1 MSEPVTMS
9 SRGLYFRL
17 LSHVKP
23 YWRQFGGAIL
33 ATVILALT
41 EPAIPMLLKPL
52 LDGTFVDKD
61 PDYMFWTPIA
71 LVVLFLIRGVM
82 GFCSSVA
89 FEWVSGKLVYDL
101 RRLMFER
108 ILSFPTAYF
117 DANATGNIVN
127 KATFNVNQVTTA
139 ATRVLVILVKDSI
152 AIIGLIAWMLYLD
165 WQLTMT
171 VFILIPV
178 IALMVKVLAV
188 RLRRISRKLQATMG
202 EMTHALEEGARGH
215 KVIKVFGGQQA
226 EKRRFNKM
234 ANWVRRYN
242 LKAKV
247 AGSANVPVVEAVGAL
262 MLTILIASAED
273 MTVGAFVSFLTAMGL
288 LFPPIKR
295 LTGINHPLQR
305 GLAAAESVFGLIDEP
320 AEQDS
325 GSRQIERATGRLEFN
340 AVTFRYEQTGKDALS
355 NISFTVEPGTT
366 VALVGP
372 SGGGKTTIASLI
384 PRFYNPSQGQILLDG
399 IDIQELRLTNL
410 RDNLSY
416 VGQNPTLFNDTIR
429 ANIAFGQKQEPGQ
442 QELEA
447 IAKSAHALEFIQGLP
462 EGFDTFVG
470 EDGVRL
476 SGGQRQRIAI
486 ARALLKNAPVLILDE
501 ATSALDTESERHVQA
516 ALHSLTANRTT
527 LVIAHR
533 LSTIE
538 HADLILVVKE
548 GQIIEQGKHAELLA
562 IGGEYTKL
570 YRNQFQPDDNGQHD
584 QLIPDSNP

>member
-1 MSEPVTMS
+1 MSEPATIS
-9 SRGLYFRL
+9 SRELYLRL

-33 ATVILALT
+33 ATVLLALT
-41 EPAIPMLLKPL
+41 EPAIPALLKPL

-61 PDYMFWTPIA
+61 PDYMLWTPIA
-71 LVVLFLIRGVM
+71 LVALFLIRGVM
-82 GFCSSVA
+82 GFFSSVA

-101 RRLMFER
+101 RQLMFER
-108 ILSFPTAYF
+108 ILHFPTSYF
-117 DANATGNIVN
+117 DASSTGNIVN
-127 KATFNVNQVTTA
+127 KATFNVSQVTTA

-165 WQLTMT
+165 WQLTLT
-171 VFILIPV
+171 VFILIPA
-178 IALMVKVLAV
+178 IALMVKILAV
-188 RLRRISRKLQATMG
+188 RLRKISRKLQATMG
-202 EMTHALEEGARGH
+202 DMTHALEEGTRGH
-215 KVIKVFGGQQA
+215 KVIKIFGGQQA
-226 EKRRFNKM
+226 EKQRFDKL

-247 AGSANVPVVEAVGAL
+247 AGSANAPVVEGVGAL
-262 MLTILIASAED
+262 MLTILIASADE

-295 LTGINHPLQR
+295 ITGINHPLQR

-320 AEQDS
+320 TEADS
-325 GSRQIERATGRLEFN
+325 GSRQVERAAGRVEFKD
-340 AVTFRYEQTGKDALS
+340 VVFRYEQANKDALS

-372 SGGGKTTIASLI
+372 SGGGKTTIANLI
-384 PRFYNPSQGQILLDG
+384 PRFYMPTQGRILLDG
-399 IDIQELRLTNL
+399 FDIQELLLTNL
-410 RDNLSY
+410 RNNLSY
-416 VGQNPTLFNDTIR
+416 VGQDPMLFNDTIG
-429 ANIAFGQKQEPGQ
+429 ANITFGQKRKLNQ
-442 QELEA
+442 QELER

-462 EGFDTFVG
+462 QGFDTMVG

-486 ARALLKNAPVLILDE
+486 ARALLKDAPVLILDE

-516 ALHSLTANRTT
+516 ALNSLTKNRTT

-538 HADLILVVKE
+538 HADLILVVKD
-548 GQIIEQGKHAELLA
+548 GQIAETGKHAELLA
-562 IGGEYTKL
+562 TDGEYTKL
-570 YRNQFQPDDNGQHD
+570 YRNQFQPETTKHD
-584 QLIPDSNP
+584 QKTSELDP

>member
-1 MSEPVTMS
+1 MS

-33 ATVILALT
+33 ATVVLALT

-178 IALMVKVLAV
+178 IAVMVKVLAV

-226 EKRRFNKM
+226 EKRRFDKM

-340 AVTFRYEQTGKDALS
+340 AVTFRYDQACKDALS

-366 VALVGP
+366 VALVGS

-399 IDIQELRLTNL
+399 IDIQELRLANL
-410 RDNLSY
+410 RNNLYY
-416 VGQNPTLFNDTIR
+416 VGQDPTLFNDTIR
-429 ANIAFGQKQEPGQ
+429 ANIAFGQKREPGQ

-447 IAKSAHALEFIQGLP
+447 IARSAHALEFIQGLP

-516 ALHSLTANRTT
+516 ALQSLTANRTT

-562 IGGEYTKL
+562 IEGEYTKL
-570 YRNQFQPDDNGQHD
+570 YRNQFQSEDNGRD
-584 QLIPDSNP
+584 QTATDVNS

>member
-1 MSEPVTMS
+1 MSEPATIS
-9 SRGLYFRL
+9 SRELYFRL

-23 YWRQFGGAIL
+23 YWRQFGSAIL
-33 ATVILALT
+33 ATVIMALT
-41 EPAIPMLLKPL
+41 EPAIPALLKPL
-52 LDGTFVDKD
+52 LDGTFVDRD

-71 LVVLFLIRGVM
+71 LVALFLIRGVM

-101 RRLMFER
+101 RRLMFDR

-117 DANATGNIVN
+117 DGNSTGNIVN

-152 AIIGLIAWMLYLD
+152 AIIGLIGWMLYLN
-165 WQLTMT
+165 WQLTLT
-171 VFILIPV
+171 IFILIPA
-178 IALMVKVLAV
+178 IALMVRVLAV
-188 RLRRISRKLQATMG
+188 RLRKISRKLQSTMG
-202 EMTHALEEGARGH
+202 EMTHALEEGSRGH
-215 KVIKVFGGQQA
+215 KVIKVFGGQEA
-226 EKRRFNKM
+226 EKQRFNKL

-247 AGSANVPVVEAVGAL
+247 AGSANTPAVEAVGAL
-262 MLTILIASAED
+262 MLTILIASADE

-295 LTGINHPLQR
+295 VTGINHPLQQ

-320 AEQDS
+320 TEQES
-325 GSRQIERATGRLEFN
+325 GRQQIERAVGRLEFD
-340 AVTFRYEQTGKDALS
+340 AVTFRYEQACKDALTHV
-355 NISFTVEPGTT
+355 SFTVEPGTT

-372 SGGGKTTIASLI
+372 SGGGKTTIANLI
-384 PRFYNPSQGQILLDG
+384 PRFYIPSQGRILLDG
-399 IDIQELRLTNL
+399 IDIQELLLTNL
-410 RDNLSY
+410 RSHLSY
-416 VGQNPTLFNDTIR
+416 VGQDPTLFNDTIA
-429 ANIAFGQKQEPGQ
+429 ANIAFGQKRELEQ
-442 QELEA
+442 QELEE
-447 IAKSAHALEFIQGLP
+447 IAKSAHALEFIRGLP
-462 EGFDTFVG
+462 QGFDTPVG

-486 ARALLKNAPVLILDE
+486 ARALLKDAPVLILDE

-516 ALHSLTANRTT
+516 ALRSLTANRTT

-548 GQIIEQGKHAELLA
+548 GQIVEQGRHAELLA
-562 IGGEYTKL
+562 VAGEYSKL
-570 YRNQFQPDDNGQHD
+570 YRNQFQPESGHD
-584 QLIPDSNP
+584 RATRSASTD

>member
-1 MSEPVTMS
+1 MS
-9 SRGLYFRL
+9 SRELYFRL
-17 LSHVKP
+17 LGHVKP
-23 YWRQFGGAIL
+23 YWRQFGSAIL
-33 ATVILALT
+33 ATVVLGVSEAGI
-41 EPAIPMLLKPL
+41 PALLKPL

-61 PDYMFWTPIA
+61 PDYMLWTPIA
-71 LVVLFLIRGVM
+71 LVALFLVRGVM
-82 GFCSSVA
+82 SFCSSVA

-108 ILSFPTAYF
+108 ILGFPTAYF
-117 DANATGNIVN
+117 DANATGNLIN
-127 KATFNVNQVTTA
+127 KATFNVSQVTTA
-139 ATRVLVILVKDSI
+139 ATRVLVIMVKDTV
-152 AIIGLIAWMLYLD
+152 AIIGLIGWMLYLD
-165 WQLTMT
+165 WQLTLM
-171 VFILIPV
+171 VFILIP
-178 IALMVKVLAV
+178 IIGLMVKILAV
-188 RLRRISRKLQATMG
+188 RLRKISRKLQATMG
-202 EMTHALEEGARGH
+202 EMTHALEEASRGH
-215 KVIKVFGGQQA
+215 KVIKVFGGQKT
-226 EKRRFNKM
+226 EKQRFDSL

-247 AGSANVPVVEAVGAL
+247 AGSANAPVVEAVGAL

-295 LTGINHPLQR
+295 ITGINHPLQR

-320 AEQDS
+320 AELDS
-325 GSRQIERATGRLEFN
+325 GRQQIERATGRLEFS
-340 AVTFRYEQTGKDALS
+340 AITFRYDQACKDALS
-355 NISFTVEPGTT
+355 NVSFTVEPGTT

-399 IDIQELRLTNL
+399 VDIQALQLPNL

-416 VGQNPTLFNDTIR
+416 VGQDPTLFNDTIK
-429 ANIAFGQKQEPGQ
+429 ANIAFGQKRELDQ
-442 QELEA
+442 QELEK

-462 EGFDTFVG
+462 QGFDTMVG

-486 ARALLKNAPVLILDE
+486 ARALLKDAPVLILDE

-562 IGGEYTKL
+562 EEGEYTKL
-570 YRNQFQPDDNGQHD
+570 YRNQFQSDATEDDQAA
-584 QLIPDSNP
+584 PVATP

>member
-1 MSEPVTMS
+1 MSEPTTLS
-9 SRGLYFRL
+9 SRELYLRL

-23 YWRQFGGAIL
+23 YWRQFGSAVL

-71 LVVLFLIRGVM
+71 LVVLFLIRGAM

-165 WQLTMT
+165 WQLTLT
-171 VFILIPV
+171 VFILVPV
-178 IALMVKVLAV
+178 LAAMVKILAV
-188 RLRRISRKLQATMG
+188 RLRKISRRLQGTMG
-202 EMTHALEEGARGH
+202 DMTHALEEGARGH

-226 EKRRFNKM
+226 ERQRFNKL

-247 AGSANVPVVEAVGAL
+247 AGSANAPVVEAVGAL

-320 AEQDS
+320 AEQET
-325 GSRQIERATGRLEFN
+325 GNRQIERATGRLEFN
-340 AVTFRYEQTGKDALS
+340 AVTFRYEQASKDALS
-355 NISFTVEPGTT
+355 HISFTIEPGTT

-372 SGGGKTTIASLI
+372 SGGGKTTIANLI
-384 PRFYNPSQGQILLDG
+384 PRFYLPSQGQILLDG
-399 IDIQELRLTNL
+399 VDIQELQLANL

-416 VGQNPTLFNDTIR
+416 VGQDPMLFNDTIA
-429 ANIAFGQKQEPGQ
+429 ANITFGHKSALDRQT
-442 QELEA
+442 LEEVA
-447 IAKSAHALEFIQGLP
+447 RSAHALEFIHGLP
-462 EGFDTFVG
+462 EGFDTLVG

-486 ARALLKNAPVLILDE
+486 ARALLKDAPVLILDE

-548 GQIIEQGKHAELLA
+548 GRIIEQGRHAGLLA
-562 IGGEYTKL
+562 MGGEYAKL
-570 YRNQFQPDDNGQHD
+570 YRNQFQPGANGHD
-584 QLIPDSNP
+584 QATA

>member
-1 MSEPVTMS
+1 MPEPITIS
-9 SRGLYFRL
+9 SRELYLRL

-23 YWRQFGGAIL
+23 YWRQFGGAIF

-41 EPAIPMLLKPL
+41 EPAIPALLKPL

-61 PDYMFWTPIA
+61 PDYMFWIPIA
-71 LVVLFLIRGVM
+71 LVALFLIRGVM

-108 ILSFPTAYF
+108 ILRFPTAYF
-117 DANATGNIVN
+117 DANATGNVIN
-127 KATFNVNQVTTA
+127 KVTFNVSQVTTA

-152 AIIGLIAWMLYLD
+152 SIIGLIGWMLYLD
-165 WQLTMT
+165 WQLTLT
-171 VFILIPV
+171 VFILIPA
-178 IALMVKVLAV
+178 IAWMVKILAV
-188 RLRRISRKLQATMG
+188 RLRKISRELQATMG
-202 EMTHALEEGARGH
+202 DMTHALEEGSRGH

-226 EKRRFNKM
+226 EKARFDKL

-242 LKAKV
+242 LKAKI
-247 AGSANVPVVEAVGAL
+247 AGSANAPVVEAVGAL
-262 MLTILIASAED
+262 MLTILIASAD
-273 MTVGAFVSFLTAMGL
+273 NMTVGAFVSFLTAMGL

-295 LTGINHPLQR
+295 ITGINHPLQR
-305 GLAAAESVFGLIDEP
+305 GLAAAETVFGLIDEP
-320 AEQDS
+320 AESDA
-325 GSRQIERATGRLEFN
+325 GRQRIERAKGRVEFN
-340 AVTFRYEQTGKDALS
+340 VVTFRYEQASKDALS
-355 NISFTVEPGTT
+355 NVSFTIEPGTT

-384 PRFYNPSQGQILLDG
+384 PRFYVPSQGKILLDG
-399 IDIQELRLTNL
+399 VNIQDLQLVNL
-410 RDNLSY
+410 RENLSY
-416 VGQNPTLFNDTIR
+416 VGQDPTLFNDTIG
-429 ANIAFGQKQEPGQ
+429 ANIAFGQKRALDL
-442 QELEA
+442 QELEK

-462 EGFDTFVG
+462 QGFDTLVG

-486 ARALLKNAPVLILDE
+486 ARALLKDAPVLILDE

-516 ALHSLTANRTT
+516 ALRSLTKNRTT

-548 GQIIEQGKHAELLA
+548 GQIVETGKHEELLA
-562 IGGEYTKL
+562 INGEYTKL
-570 YRNQFQPDDNGQHD
+570 YQNQFQPKATEHD
-584 QLIPDSNP
+584 QAAP

>member
-1 MSEPVTMS
+1 MSEPTTLS
-9 SRGLYFRL
+9 SRELYLRL

-23 YWRQFGGAIL
+23 YWRQFGSAVL
-33 ATVILALT
+33 ATIILALT

-71 LVVLFLIRGVM
+71 LVVLFLIRGTM

-165 WQLTMT
+165 WQLTLT
-171 VFILIPV
+171 VFILVPV
-178 IALMVKVLAV
+178 LAAMVKILAV
-188 RLRRISRKLQATMG
+188 RLRKISRRLQGTMG
-202 EMTHALEEGARGH
+202 DMTHALEEGARGH

-226 EKRRFNKM
+226 ERQRFNKL

-247 AGSANVPVVEAVGAL
+247 AGSANAPVVEAVGAL

-320 AEQDS
+320 AEQET
-325 GSRQIERATGRLEFN
+325 GNRQIERATGRLEFN
-340 AVTFRYEQTGKDALS
+340 AVTFRYEQASKDALS
-355 NISFTVEPGTT
+355 HISFTIEPGTT

-372 SGGGKTTIASLI
+372 SGGGKTTIANLI
-384 PRFYNPSQGQILLDG
+384 PRFYLPSQGQILLDG
-399 IDIQELRLTNL
+399 VDIQELQLANL

-416 VGQNPTLFNDTIR
+416 VGQDPMLFNDTIA
-429 ANIAFGQKQEPGQ
+429 ANITFGHKSALDRQT
-442 QELEA
+442 LEEVA
-447 IAKSAHALEFIQGLP
+447 RSAHALEFIQGLP
-462 EGFDTFVG
+462 EGFDTLVG

-486 ARALLKNAPVLILDE
+486 ARALLKDAPVLILDE

-548 GQIIEQGKHAELLA
+548 GRIIEQGRHAGLLA
-562 IGGEYTKL
+562 MGGEYAKL
-570 YRNQFQPDDNGQHD
+570 YRNQFQPGANGHD
-584 QLIPDSNP
+584 QATA

>member
-1 MSEPVTMS
+1 MSEPTTLS
-9 SRGLYFRL
+9 SRELYLRL

-23 YWRQFGGAIL
+23 YWRQFGSAVL
-33 ATVILALT
+33 ATIILALT

-71 LVVLFLIRGVM
+71 LVVLFLIRGTM

-165 WQLTMT
+165 WQLTLT
-171 VFILIPV
+171 VFILVPV
-178 IALMVKVLAV
+178 LAAMVKILAV
-188 RLRRISRKLQATMG
+188 RLRKISRRLQGTMG
-202 EMTHALEEGARGH
+202 DMTHALEEGARGH

-226 EKRRFNKM
+226 ERQRFNKL

-247 AGSANVPVVEAVGAL
+247 AGSANAPVVEAVGAL

-320 AEQDS
+320 AEQET
-325 GSRQIERATGRLEFN
+325 GNRQIERATGRLEFN
-340 AVTFRYEQTGKDALS
+340 AVTFRYEQASKDALS
-355 NISFTVEPGTT
+355 HISFTIEPGTT

-372 SGGGKTTIASLI
+372 SGGGKTTIANLI
-384 PRFYNPSQGQILLDG
+384 PRFYLPSQGQILLDG
-399 IDIQELRLTNL
+399 VDIQELQLANL

-416 VGQNPTLFNDTIR
+416 VGQDPMLFNDTIA
-429 ANIAFGQKQEPGQ
+429 ANITFGHKSALDQ
-442 QELEA
+442 QTLEEVA
-447 IAKSAHALEFIQGLP
+447 RSAHALEFIQGLP
-462 EGFDTFVG
+462 EGFDTLVG

-486 ARALLKNAPVLILDE
+486 ARALLKDAPVLILDE

-548 GQIIEQGKHAELLA
+548 GRIIEQGRHAGLLA
-562 IGGEYTKL
+562 MGGEYAKL
-570 YRNQFQPDDNGQHD
+570 YRNQFQPGGNGHD
-584 QLIPDSNP
+584 QASA

>member
-1 MSEPVTMS
+1 MPEPATLS
-9 SRGLYFRL
+9 SRELYLRL

-33 ATVILALT
+33 ATVVLALT
-41 EPAIPMLLKPL
+41 EPAIPALLKPL

-61 PDYMFWTPIA
+61 PDYMFWIPIA
-71 LVVLFLIRGVM
+71 LVALFLIRGVM

-117 DANATGNIVN
+117 DANSTGNVVN
-127 KATFNVNQVTTA
+127 KVTFNVSQVTTA

-152 AIIGLIAWMLYLD
+152 SIIGLIGWMLYLD
-165 WQLTMT
+165 WQLTLA

-178 IALMVKVLAV
+178 IAWMVKVLAI
-188 RLRRISRKLQATMG
+188 RLRKLSRKLQSTMG
-202 EMTHALEEGARGH
+202 DMTHALEEGSRGH

-226 EKRRFNKM
+226 EKERFDKL

-242 LKAKV
+242 LKAKI
-247 AGSANVPVVEAVGAL
+247 AGSANAPVVEAVGAL
-262 MLTILIASAED
+262 MLTILIASAD
-273 MTVGAFVSFLTAMGL
+273 NMTVGAFVSFLTAMGL

-295 LTGINHPLQR
+295 ITGINHPLQR
-305 GLAAAESVFGLIDEP
+305 GLAAAETVFGLIDES
-320 AEQDS
+320 AESDT
-325 GSRQIERATGRLEFN
+325 GRQRIERAEGRVEFN
-340 AVTFRYEQTGKDALS
+340 AVTFRYDQASKDALS
-355 NISFTVEPGTT
+355 NVSFTIEPGTT

-384 PRFYNPSQGQILLDG
+384 PRFYVPSQGEILLDG
-399 IDIQELRLTNL
+399 INIQDLQLANL
-410 RDNLSY
+410 RENLSY
-416 VGQNPTLFNDTIR
+416 VGQDPTLFNDTIG
-429 ANIAFGQKQEPGQ
+429 ANIAFGQKRLLDQ
-442 QELEA
+442 QELEK

-462 EGFDTFVG
+462 QGFDTLVG

-486 ARALLKNAPVLILDE
+486 ARALLKDAPVLILDE

-516 ALHSLTANRTT
+516 ALRSLTKNRTT

-548 GQIIEQGKHAELLA
+548 GQIVETGKHEELLA
-562 IGGEYTKL
+562 VNGEYTKL
-570 YRNQFQPDDNGQHD
+570 YQNQFQSDATEHD
-584 QLIPDSNP
+584 QAAS

>member
-1 MSEPVTMS
+1 MS

-33 ATVILALT
+33 ATVVLALT

-178 IALMVKVLAV
+178 IAVMVKVLAV

-226 EKRRFNKM
+226 EKRRFDKM

-340 AVTFRYEQTGKDALS
+340 AVTFRYDQACKDALS

-366 VALVGP
+366 VALVGS

-399 IDIQELRLTNL
+399 IDIQELRLANL
-410 RDNLSY
+410 RNNLSY
-416 VGQNPTLFNDTIR
+416 VGQDPTLFNDTIR
-429 ANIAFGQKQEPGQ
+429 ANIAFGQKREPGQ

-447 IAKSAHALEFIQGLP
+447 IARSAHALEFIQGLP

-516 ALHSLTANRTT
+516 ALQSLTANRTT

-562 IGGEYTKL
+562 IEGEYTKL
-570 YRNQFQPDDNGQHD
+570 YRNQFQSEDNGRD
-584 QLIPDSNP
+584 QIATDVNS

>member
-1 MSEPVTMS
+1 MPEPTTIS
-9 SRGLYFRL
+9 SRELYLRL

-23 YWRQFGGAIL
+23 YWHQFGSAIL
-33 ATVILALT
+33 ATVVLALT
-41 EPAIPMLLKPL
+41 EPAIPALLKPL

-71 LVVLFLIRGVM
+71 LVALFIIRGVM
-82 GFCSSVA
+82 GFCSGVA

-101 RRLMFER
+101 RQLMFER
-108 ILSFPTAYF
+108 ILSFPTSYF
-117 DANATGNIVN
+117 DANSTGNIVN
-127 KATFNVNQVTTA
+127 KATFNVSQVTTA

-152 AIIGLIAWMLYLD
+152 AIIGLIGWMLYLD
-165 WQLTMT
+165 WQLTLT
-171 VFILIPV
+171 VFILIPA
-178 IALMVKVLAV
+178 IAVMVKILAV
-188 RLRRISRKLQATMG
+188 RLRKISRKLQSTMG
-202 EMTHALEEGARGH
+202 DMTHALEEGSRGH

-226 EKRRFNKM
+226 EKQRFNKL

-247 AGSANVPVVEAVGAL
+247 AGSANAPVVEGVGAL
-262 MLTILIASAED
+262 MLTILIASAEE

-295 LTGINHPLQR
+295 ITGINHPLQR

-320 AEQDS
+320 AEQDT
-325 GSRQIERATGRLEFN
+325 GSQQIERAKGRVEFN
-340 AVTFRYEQTGKDALS
+340 AVTFRYEQACKDALS
-355 NISFTVEPGTT
+355 NVSFTVEPGTT

-372 SGGGKTTIASLI
+372 SGGGKTTVASLI
-384 PRFYNPSQGQILLDG
+384 PRFYMPSQGQILLDG
-399 IDIQELRLTNL
+399 VDIQELLLTNL

-416 VGQNPTLFNDTIR
+416 VGQDPTLFNDTIS
-429 ANIAFGQKQEPGQ
+429 ANIAFGQKRELAQ
-442 QELEA
+442 QELEK

-462 EGFDTFVG
+462 QGFDTMVG

-486 ARALLKNAPVLILDE
+486 ARALLKDAPVLILDE

-516 ALHSLTANRTT
+516 ALNSLTKNRTT

-538 HADLILVVKE
+538 HADQILVVKE
-548 GQIIEQGKHAELLA
+548 GQIVETGKHEELLA
-562 IGGEYTKL
+562 IDGEYTKL
-570 YRNQFQPDDNGQHD
+570 YQNQFQPGATEHD
-584 QLIPDSNP
+584 QAVL

>member
-1 MSEPVTMS
+1 MSEPVTLS

-33 ATVILALT
+33 ATVVLALT

-178 IALMVKVLAV
+178 IAVMVKVLAV

-226 EKRRFNKM
+226 EKRRFDKM

-325 GSRQIERATGRLEFN
+325 GTRQIERATGRLEFR
-340 AVTFRYEQTGKDALS
+340 AVTFRYDQACKDALS
-355 NISFTVEPGTT
+355 NVSFTVEPGTT

-399 IDIQELRLTNL
+399 IDIQELLLTNL

-416 VGQNPTLFNDTIR
+416 VGQDPTLFNDTIR
-429 ANIAFGQKQEPGQ
+429 ANIAFGQKREPGQ

-447 IAKSAHALEFIQGLP
+447 IARSAHALEFIQALP
-462 EGFDTFVG
+462 EGFDALVG

-516 ALHSLTANRTT
+516 ALQSLTANRTT

-562 IGGEYTKL
+562 IEGEYTKL
-570 YRNQFQPDDNGQHD
+570 YRNQFQPDDNGHD
-584 QLIPDSNP
+584 QLASDSTP

>member
-1 MSEPVTMS
+1 MS

-33 ATVILALT
+33 ATVVLALT

-178 IALMVKVLAV
+178 IAVMVKVLAV

-226 EKRRFNKM
+226 EKRRFDKM

-340 AVTFRYEQTGKDALS
+340 AVTFRYDQACKDALS

-366 VALVGP
+366 VALVGS

-399 IDIQELRLTNL
+399 IDIQELRLANL
-410 RDNLSY
+410 RNNLSY
-416 VGQNPTLFNDTIR
+416 VGQDPTLFNDTIR
-429 ANIAFGQKQEPGQ
+429 ANIAFGQKREPGQ

-447 IAKSAHALEFIQGLP
+447 IARSAHALEFIQGLP

-516 ALHSLTANRTT
+516 ALQRLTANRTT

-562 IGGEYTKL
+562 IEGEYTKL
-570 YRNQFQPDDNGQHD
+570 YRNQFQSEDNGRD
-584 QLIPDSNP
+584 QTATDVNS

>member
-1 MSEPVTMS
+1 MSEPTTIS
-9 SRGLYFRL
+9 SRELYLRL

-33 ATVILALT
+33 ATVLLALT
-41 EPAIPMLLKPL
+41 EPAIPALLKPL
-52 LDGTFVDKD
+52 LDGTFVEKD

-71 LVVLFLIRGVM
+71 LVALFLIRGVM

-101 RRLMFER
+101 RQLMFER
-108 ILSFPTAYF
+108 ILHFPTSYF
-117 DANATGNIVN
+117 DASSTGNIVN
-127 KATFNVNQVTTA
+127 KATFNVSQVTTA

-152 AIIGLIAWMLYLD
+152 SIIGLIGWMLYLD
-165 WQLTMT
+165 WQLTLT
-171 VFILIPV
+171 VFILIPA

-188 RLRRISRKLQATMG
+188 RLRKISRKLQATMG
-202 EMTHALEEGARGH
+202 DMTHALEEGTRGH
-215 KVIKVFGGQQA
+215 KVIKIFGGQQA
-226 EKRRFNKM
+226 EKQRFDKL

-247 AGSANVPVVEAVGAL
+247 AGSANAPVVEGVGAL
-262 MLTILIASAED
+262 MLTILIASADE

-295 LTGINHPLQR
+295 ITGINHPLQR

-320 AEQDS
+320 TEADS
-325 GSRQIERATGRLEFN
+325 GSRQVERATGRVEFKD
-340 AVTFRYEQTGKDALS
+340 VVFRYEQANKDALS
-355 NISFTVEPGTT
+355 NISFTAEPGTT

-372 SGGGKTTIASLI
+372 SGGGKTTIANLI
-384 PRFYNPSQGQILLDG
+384 PRFYMPTQGQILLDG
-399 IDIQELRLTNL
+399 FDIQELLLTNL

-416 VGQNPTLFNDTIR
+416 VGQDPMLFNDTIG
-429 ANIAFGQKQEPGQ
+429 ANITFGQKRELDQ
-442 QELEA
+442 QGLER

-462 EGFDTFVG
+462 QGFDTMVG

-486 ARALLKNAPVLILDE
+486 ARALLKDAPVLILDE

-516 ALHSLTANRTT
+516 ALNSLTKNRTT

-538 HADLILVVKE
+538 HADLILVVKD
-548 GQIIEQGKHAELLA
+548 GQIVETGKHAELLA
-562 IGGEYTKL
+562 TDGEYTKL
-570 YRNQFQPDDNGQHD
+570 YRNQFQPEATKHD
-584 QLIPDSNP
+584 QKTSDLDP

>member
-1 MSEPVTMS
+1 MSEPATIS
-9 SRGLYFRL
+9 SRELYLRL

-33 ATVILALT
+33 ATVLLALT
-41 EPAIPMLLKPL
+41 EPAIPALLKPL

-61 PDYMFWTPIA
+61 PDYMLWTPIA
-71 LVVLFLIRGVM
+71 LVALFLIRGVM
-82 GFCSSVA
+82 GFFSSVA

-101 RRLMFER
+101 RQLMFER
-108 ILSFPTAYF
+108 ILHFPTSYF
-117 DANATGNIVN
+117 DASSTGNIVN
-127 KATFNVNQVTTA
+127 KATFNVSQVTTA

-165 WQLTMT
+165 WQLTLT
-171 VFILIPV
+171 VFILIPA
-178 IALMVKVLAV
+178 IALMVKILAV
-188 RLRRISRKLQATMG
+188 RLRKISRKLQATMG
-202 EMTHALEEGARGH
+202 DMTHALEEGTRGH
-215 KVIKVFGGQQA
+215 KVIKIFGGQQA
-226 EKRRFNKM
+226 EKQRFDKL

-247 AGSANVPVVEAVGAL
+247 AGSANAPVVEGVGAL
-262 MLTILIASAED
+262 MLTILIASADE

-295 LTGINHPLQR
+295 ITGINHPLQR

-320 AEQDS
+320 TEADS
-325 GSRQIERATGRLEFN
+325 GSRQVERAAGRVEFKD
-340 AVTFRYEQTGKDALS
+340 VVFRYEQANKDALS

-372 SGGGKTTIASLI
+372 SGGGKTTIANLI
-384 PRFYNPSQGQILLDG
+384 PRFYMPTQGRILLDG
-399 IDIQELRLTNL
+399 FDIQELLLTNL
-410 RDNLSY
+410 RNNLSY
-416 VGQNPTLFNDTIR
+416 VGQDPMLFNDTIG
-429 ANIAFGQKQEPGQ
+429 ANITFGQKRKLNQ
-442 QELEA
+442 QELER

-462 EGFDTFVG
+462 QGFDTMVG

-486 ARALLKNAPVLILDE
+486 ARALLKDAPVLILDE

-516 ALHSLTANRTT
+516 ALNSLTKNRTT

-538 HADLILVVKE
+538 HADLILVVKD
-548 GQIIEQGKHAELLA
+548 GQIVETGKHAELLA
-562 IGGEYTKL
+562 TDGEYTKL
-570 YRNQFQPDDNGQHD
+570 YRNQFQPEATKHD
-584 QLIPDSNP
+584 QKTSDLDP

>member
-1 MSEPVTMS
+1 MS
-9 SRGLYFRL
+9 SRGLYLRL
-17 LSHVKP
+17 LSHVRP

-41 EPAIPMLLKPL
+41 EPAIPALLKPL

-127 KATFNVNQVTTA
+127 KVTFNVNQVTTA

-152 AIIGLIAWMLYLD
+152 AVVGLIAWMLYLD
-165 WQLTMT
+165 WQLTLT
-171 VFILIPV
+171 VFILVPA
-178 IALMVKVLAV
+178 IALMVKILAV
-188 RLRRISRKLQATMG
+188 RLRKISRKLQATMG
-202 EMTHALEEGARGH
+202 DMTHALEEGVRGH

-226 EKRRFNKM
+226 EKRRFDKL

-247 AGSANVPVVEAVGAL
+247 AGSANAPVVEAVGAL

-320 AEQDS
+320 PEQET
-325 GSRQIERATGRLEFN
+325 GSRQIGRAQGRLTFEE
-340 AVTFRYEQTGKDALS
+340 VTFRYEQADRDALS
-355 NISFTVEPGTT
+355 GISFTAEPGTT

-384 PRFYNPSQGQILLDG
+384 PRFYLPSQGRILLDG
-399 IDIQELRLTNL
+399 VDIQALQLASLRE
-410 RDNLSY
+410 NLSY
-416 VGQNPTLFNDTIR
+416 VGQDPMLFNDTIA
-429 ANIAFGQKQEPGQ
+429 ANITFGHKEPLDRQ
-442 QELEA
+442 ALERVA
-447 IAKSAHALEFIQGLP
+447 RAAHALAFIQALP
-462 EGFDTFVG
+462 EGFDTQVG

-486 ARALLKNAPVLILDE
+486 ARALLKDAPVLILDE

-516 ALHSLTANRTT
+516 ALRSLTANRTT

-548 GQIIEQGKHAELLA
+548 GRIVEQGRHAELLA
-562 IGGEYTKL
+562 TGGEYTKL
-570 YRNQFQPDDNGQHD
+570 YRNQFQPDAVGHE
-584 QLIPDSNP
+584 PAAPVPAP